1 MHNHGFHDDILITF
15 VPHYPLTHSS
25 PCWCPSFSFQC
36 MCRQVSFVRV
46 SYRSTYRTTGTIKFY
61 LYMSNARTHALSCAC
76 GVHSVCGC
84 RDAPPRPCIC
94 IGQRFTSSI
103 FLYHFAPWFL
113 SLNWALTSPTDLA
126 SLSPCLRHWAC
137 TCALPCPAFMQIL
150 GVQPQVLILVYRA
163 SWLQAPVCRPPFP
176 LSPGWPLS
184 KFSHYIILLPE
195 CLFSSLRA
203 SKQQQLFSLA
213 NSDFFRSS

>member
-1 MHNHGFHDDILITF
+1 MHTRIVLCMWCAQCVWVQGCSSTPLHMYRPEVHIKYLPLPLCTLI
-15 VPHYPLTHSS
+15 S
-25 PCWCPSFSFQC
+25 
-36 MCRQVSFVRV
+36 VS
-46 SYRSTYRTTGTIKFY
+46 
-61 LYMSNARTHALSCAC
+61 
-76 GVHSVCGC
+76 
-84 RDAPPRPCIC
+84 
-94 IGQRFTSSI
+94 Q
-103 FLYHFAPWFL
+103 
-113 SLNWALTSPTDLA
+113 WALTSPTDLA

-150 GVQPQVLILVYRA
+150 GVQPPQVLILVYRA

-184 KFSHYIILLPE
+184 KFSHYIFLLPE